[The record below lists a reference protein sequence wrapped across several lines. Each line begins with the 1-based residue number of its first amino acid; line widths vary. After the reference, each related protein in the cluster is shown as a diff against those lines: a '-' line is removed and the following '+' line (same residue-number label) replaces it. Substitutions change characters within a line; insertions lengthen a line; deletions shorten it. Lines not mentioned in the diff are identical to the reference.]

1 MEEPSD
7 KREENESLD
16 DRVSDAEK
24 DNREVEESQKGR
36 SNQDENLSPSR
47 TKETVKVKR
56 KLRSTRRRLNAMINN
71 ASLHF
76 SDTDSEGELTTMT
89 YQPRPTNHATE
100 DQQGP
105 TISVTLDSE
114 EAEESGNYLSTEG
127 KERSRRNS
135 FIDNLTDIDEIY
147 PSEPENEQKEGQN
160 DLKVPESPCQG
171 ETDLEE
177 VEADEE
183 VASTIYVQPRLD
195 IFCEYSETI
204 TTKEGDGP
212 FSVEVRNKMYKDDVS
227 RNEARCAM
235 PDIVI
240 AFNTDEEDMEVSDD
254 EDTQEACCS
263 RREVFEDLDVLAGS
277 QVFMKN
283 VDKMS
288 NLLNV
293 KDTSDD
299 AISDCHTD
307 IEDVDPIE

>member
-7 KREENESLD
+7 KREENELN

-24 DNREVEESQKGR
+24 ENEAEQRT
-36 SNQDENLSPSR
+36 SNQEENLSPSR

-56 KLRSTRRRLNAMINN
+56 KIRSTRRRLNAMINN

-76 SDTDSEGELTTMT
+76 SDTDSEGELTTIT

-100 DQQGP
+100 EPQGP
-105 TISVTLDSE
+105 TISVTLDNE
-114 EAEESGNYLSTEG
+114 EAEETGNYLSTEG

-135 FIDNLTDIDEIY
+135 FIDNLTDVDEIY
-147 PSEPENEQKEGQN
+147 PSEPETEQKEGQN
-160 DLKVPESPCQG
+160 DLKLPESPCQG

-183 VASTIYVQPRLD
+183 VASTIYVKPRLD
-195 IFCEYSETI
+195 LFCEYSETI

-240 AFNTDEEDMEVSDD
+240 ACNTDEEDMEVSDD

-283 VDKMS
+283 VDKTS

>member
-1 MEEPSD
+1 MEEPSE
-7 KREENESLD
+7 KREESEPSD
-16 DRVSDAEK
+16 VRVSDNV
-24 DNREVEESQKGR
+24 NREVEEHSQKGR
-36 SNQDENLSPSR
+36 SNQDESLSPRS
-47 TKETVKVKR
+47 KETVKVKR
-56 KLRSTRRRLNAMINN
+56 KQRSTRRKLNAMINN

-76 SDTDSEGELTTMT
+76 SDTDSEGELTTIS
-89 YQPRPTNHATE
+89 YQPRSPNRGE
-100 DQQGP
+100 DHRGP
-105 TISVTLDSE
+105 TISVTLEDE
-114 EAEESGNYLSTEG
+114 EAEESGNYLPVDG

-147 PSEPENEQKEGQN
+147 PSEPETEQKDVHN

-171 ETDLEE
+171 ETDMEE

-183 VASTIYVQPRLD
+183 LASTIYVKPRID

-212 FSVEVRNKMYKDDVS
+212 FSVEVRNRMHRDDLS

-240 AFNTDEEDMEVSDD
+240 AYNTDEEDMEVSDD
-254 EDTQEACCS
+254 EDVQEACCS
-263 RREVFEDLDVLAGS
+263 REVYEDLDVLAGS
-277 QVFMKN
+277 QVFMRN